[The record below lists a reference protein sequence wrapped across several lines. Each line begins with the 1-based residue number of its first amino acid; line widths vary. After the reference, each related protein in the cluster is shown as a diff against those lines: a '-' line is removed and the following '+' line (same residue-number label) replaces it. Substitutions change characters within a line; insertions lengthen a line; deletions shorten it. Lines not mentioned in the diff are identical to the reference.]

1 MSKTPKVTQPDPTPV
16 FEEAKP
22 ADEEMTARRD
32 ERKRLRQAFN
42 ARNTILDGGNAGRKT
57 LLGV

>member
-1 MSKTPKVTQPDPTPV
+1 MCMSKTPKVKEPDPTPT

-22 ADEEMTARRD
+22 ADEEMTARQD
-32 ERKRLRQAFN
+32 ERKRLRRAFN
-42 ARNTILDGGNAGRKT
+42 ARNTLLDTGGRNT